1 MNRKKIDR
9 LHLFLLVEELL
20 REMNRKEVMDCSEAT
35 LRCMKHIFNQ
45 LRIFLLRQEVRRIE
59 RLKDKGKISP
69 KEAVHR
75 KALLRKRWR

>member
-9 LHLFLLVEELL
+9 LHLFLLVEEMLM
-20 REMNRKEVMDCSEAT
+20 EMNRREVMDCSEAT
-35 LRCMKHIFNQ
+35 MRCMKHIYKQ
-45 LRIFLLRQEVRRIE
+45 LRIFLLRMEVGRIE
-59 RLKDKGKISP
+59 RLREEGKISP

>member
-1 MNRKKIDR
+1 MNKKKIDR

-20 REMNRKEVMDCSEAT
+20 REMNRREVMDCSEAT
-35 LRCMKHIFNQ
+35 LRCMKHIFKL
-45 LRIFLLRQEVRRIE
+45 LRIFLLRLEIARIE
-59 RLKDKGKISP
+59 RLREEGKISP

>member
-9 LHLFLLVEELL
+9 LHLFLLVEEMLM
-20 REMNRKEVMDCSEAT
+20 EMNRREVMDCSEAT
-35 LRCMKHIFNQ
+35 LRCMKHIFKQ
-45 LRIFLLRQEVRRIE
+45 LRIFLLRQEMKRIE

>member
-1 MNRKKIDR
+1 MNRQKIDR
-9 LHLFLLVEELL
+9 LHLFLLVEEMLL
-20 REMNRKEVMDCSEAT
+20 EMNRREVMDCSEAT
-35 LRCMKHIFNQ
+35 LRCMKHIFKQ
-45 LRIFLLRQEVRRIE
+45 LRIFLLRQEMKRIE